1 MKNNKELKNKG
12 EKELLNLSAEQQQA
26 LCLSLQKLQF
36 IALGAKEVTLPGES
50 PHFEISPQTARWA
63 LPFAERIVDAVELF
77 RSGDIRGALLIFL
90 SLPEAAII
98 QMNIGVC
105 YMELGDKEK
114 AGSWLNKS
122 VEAMPPSRR
131 GMLEENLRRLQAR
144 E

>member
-1 MKNNKELKNKG
+1 MNNNPGFQNNNEINPMV
-12 EKELLNLSAEQQQA
+12 LSAEQQQA

-36 IALGAKEVTLPGES
+36 IALGARQVTLPGE
-50 PHFEISPQTARWA
+50 PPLFEISQEAARWA
-63 LPFAERIVDAVELF
+63 LPYAERIVDAVELF
-77 RSGDIRGALLIFL
+77 RSGDFQGALHIFL

-114 AGSWLNKS
+114 AELWLNKS
-122 VEAMPPSRR
+122 TEAMPSSRM
-131 GMLEENLRRLQAR
+131 GMLGENLRRLQNR